1 MTKPN
6 KKTMSLNMD
15 YTSGSKAKKK
25 GLYTFSTDFES
36 LVPTTL
42 MKDYFVFYASKY
54 AGGFRLVDTMKIPR
68 ACAYQS
74 EKLTD
79 VKYYR
84 GQ

>member
-1 MTKPN
+1 MTEPD
-6 KKTMSLNMD
+6 KKTMLLNIN

-25 GLYTFSTDFES
+25 GLYTFSTNFKS
-36 LVPTTL
+36 SVPTTL
-42 MKDYFVFYASKY
+42 MKDYFVAYSSKS
-54 AGGFRLVDTMKIPR
+54 AGAFFLLDKMKIPR

-74 EKLTD
+74 EKLAS